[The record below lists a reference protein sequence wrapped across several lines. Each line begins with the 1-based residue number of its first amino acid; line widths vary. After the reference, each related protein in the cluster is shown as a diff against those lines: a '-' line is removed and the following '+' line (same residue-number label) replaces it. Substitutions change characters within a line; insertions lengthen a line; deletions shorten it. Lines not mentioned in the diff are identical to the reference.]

1 MTSPELTD
9 LSASLNRDR
18 PVWHNAA
25 WMARQLD
32 RSEDWVRR
40 AANRGE
46 LPHRRDGRRLRF
58 TEDDVTT
65 YLEQTAVPS
74 RMGRS
79 RPKGRA

>member
-1 MTSPELTD
+1 M
-9 LSASLNRDR
+9 SLL
-18 PVWHNAA
+18 HNAA
-25 WMARQLD
+25 WMAERLD

-58 TEDDVTT
+58 TEADLEA
-65 YLEQTAVPS
+65 YLEQIAVPS

-79 RPKGRA
+79 RPKKSA